1 MGTEWVAPPDL
12 RGRKRPDRL
21 FKAVGALITGYALFA
36 SGAYRRRPATQQ
48 VDRDLNLVVDDV
60 RLEAPDVRSFR
71 LIAASGAELPAW
83 QPGCHLDVL
92 LPSGRRRQY
101 SLCGEPADRHSYRIA
116 VRRIADGAG
125 GSRELHDSVGV
136 GSAVT
141 VRGPRNAFP
150 YVPAAKYLFIAGGI
164 GITPILPM
172 VKQAAADGTPWQLV
186 YTGRSRQSMPFLD
199 ELSALDPTRV
209 LVRPYDQY
217 GFPTAGTELLA
228 HAPAE
233 ATVYCCAPAAMIAG
247 VRQDLPSS
255 AAAALHFERFSTP
268 PVVGGEPF
276 EIGLQRSNRVLT
288 VPADQSA
295 LEVIR
300 QAVPGIAYSCQQGF
314 CGTCRTRV
322 VCGVIDHRDRV
333 LTAAER
339 TDTMTICVSRAR
351 GGRIVIDV

>member
-1 MGTEWVAPPDL
+1 MANERVPPPDL
-12 RGRKRPDRL
+12 RGRVHPDRL

-36 SGAYRRRPATQQ
+36 SGASRRRPATQQ

-60 RLEAPDVRSFR
+60 HLEAPDVRSFR
-71 LIAASGAELPAW
+71 LVAAGGTELPAW

-101 SLCGEPADRHSYRIA
+101 SLCGERADRHSYRIA
-116 VRRIADGAG
+116 VRRISNGAG

-136 GSAVT
+136 GSTVT

-150 YVPAAKYLFIAGGI
+150 YVPAAGYLFIAGGI

-172 VKQAAADGTPWQLV
+172 IKQAAANGAPWQLI

-199 ELSALDPTRV
+199 ELSTLDPTRV

-217 GFPTAGTELLA
+217 GFPTSGAELLEY
-228 HAPAE
+228 APAG
-233 ATVYCCAPAAMIAG
+233 ATVYCCAPAAMIAS
-247 VRQDLPSS
+247 VRRDLPAS
-255 AAAALHFERFSTP
+255 AAAALHFERFSAP
-268 PVVGGEPF
+268 PILGGETF
-276 EIGLQRSNRVLT
+276 EVALQRSNRVVT

-295 LEVIR
+295 LDVIR
-300 QAVPGIAYSCQQGF
+300 QAVPDVAYSCQQGF

-322 VCGVIDHRDRV
+322 ISGDVDHRDRV

-339 TDTMTICVSRAR
+339 TDSMAICVSRAR
-351 GGRIVIDV
+351 NGRITLDL

>member
-1 MGTEWVAPPDL
+1 MGTDWVAPPDL
-12 RGRKRPDRL
+12 RGRAHPDRM
-21 FKAVGALITGYALFA
+21 FKAVGALVTGYALFA

-48 VDRDLNLVVDDV
+48 VDRDLSLVVDDV
-60 RLEAPDVRSFR
+60 GLQAPDVRSFR
-71 LIAASGAELPAW
+71 LVAAGGTELPAW

-101 SLCGEPADRHSYRIA
+101 SLCGKPADRLSYRIA
-116 VRRIADGAG
+116 VRRMAHGAG

-136 GSAVT
+136 GSSLT

-150 YVPAAKYLFIAGGI
+150 YVPAAGYLFIAGGI

-172 VKQAAADGTPWQLV
+172 VRQAEADGTPWQLV

-199 ELSALDPTRV
+199 ELSALDPVRV
-209 LVRPYDQY
+209 VVRPYDQY
-217 GFPTAGTELLA
+217 GFPASGAELLEYA
-228 HAPAE
+228 SAG
-233 ATVYCCAPAAMIAG
+233 ATVYCCAPAAMIAN
-247 VRQDLPSS
+247 VRRDLPAS
-255 AAAALHFERFSTP
+255 AAAALHFERFSAP

-276 EIGLQRSNRVLT
+276 KVALQRSNRVVT

-322 VCGVIDHRDRV
+322 ICGEIDHRDRV
-333 LTAAER
+333 LTPAER

-351 GGRIVIDV
+351 GGRIALDL